1 MADDEPRPLFDPR
14 LFAPTEFL
22 SDDMDHN
29 IDVTGATDVD
39 VTHTL
44 DLDLPKRRIETGVIA
59 FVVLVAVLGT
69 FVPAPT
75 TVHLSV
81 AAAVVLVGNVLG
93 RRLGI

>member
-14 LFAPTEFL
+14 MFAPTEFL
-22 SDDMDHN
+22 SEDMDHN

-44 DLDLPKRRIETGVIA
+44 DHDLPVRRIETGAIA
-59 FVVLVAVLGT
+59 FVLLVAVFGT
-69 FVPAPT
+69 FLPAST

-81 AAAVVLVGNVLG
+81 AAAVVLLGNVLG

>member
-14 LFAPTEFL
+14 MFAPTEFL
-22 SDDMDHN
+22 SEDMDHN

-39 VTHTL
+39 VTHTF
-44 DLDLPKRRIETGVIA
+44 DLDLPVRRIETGVIL
-59 FVVLVAVLGT
+59 FVLLVAVLGT
-69 FVPAPT
+69 FVPVPT

-81 AAAVVLVGNVLG
+81 AAATVLVGNVLG